1 LPLWHLAVDDHLVVL
16 RDLAIRLEH
25 HPVLALCF
33 LAGGHPISLAL
44 GLWKTALGWATV
56 LGGSAGHAASLL
68 LRHPILS
75 LLLLLHLL
83 LLWLLR
89 LLLHLLLLLNLLLL
103 LHLLLWE

>member
-16 RDLAIRLEH
+16 RDLSIRLEH

-44 GLWKTALGWATV
+44 GRATV